1 MLLAQEIDY
10 FSLFCFLLFFSF
22 LPLPCAA
29 LMNLEL
35 SWNCSHCHMSYL
47 IVQIAFY
54 SKDKLMQ
61 KWKGLE
67 LLIAVSF
74 NFWF

>member
-10 FSLFCFLLFFSF
+10 FSFSYFLLFLFF
-22 LPLPCAA
+22 LPLLCAV

-35 SWNCSHCHMSYL
+35 SWNCFHCHMSYL

-54 SKDKLMQ
+54 SKD
-61 KWKGLE
+61 
-67 LLIAVSF
+67 
-74 NFWF
+74 